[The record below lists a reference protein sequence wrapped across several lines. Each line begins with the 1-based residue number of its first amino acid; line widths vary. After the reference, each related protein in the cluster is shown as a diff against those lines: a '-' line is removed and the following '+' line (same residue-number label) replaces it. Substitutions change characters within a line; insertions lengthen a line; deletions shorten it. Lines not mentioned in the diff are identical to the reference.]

1 MSPFV
6 AEKNQFF
13 QQPVCFQRTIRR
25 ASGANDD
32 SYPPQGERKM
42 KISSSL
48 SCVSLLA
55 LSMSFASAQEARRGT
70 VVGLDELTG
79 SITLQSPDG
88 TVGANN
94 PARSSDKFAVQDGL
108 LFNALREGD
117 KVMFIS
123 QKIDGVNTITKL
135 QKE

>member
-1 MSPFV
+1 MIKFSHEGPQTGDIAGHLPCPVGV
-6 AEKNQFF
+6 A
-13 QQPVCFQRTIRR
+13 
-25 ASGANDD
+25 
-32 SYPPQGERKM
+32 
-42 KISSSL
+42 
-48 SCVSLLA
+48 
-55 LSMSFASAQEARRGT
+55 
-70 VVGLDELTG
+70 
-79 SITLQSPDG
+79 
-88 TVGANN
+88 N

>member
-1 MSPFV
+1 
-6 AEKNQFF
+6 
-13 QQPVCFQRTIRR
+13 
-25 ASGANDD
+25 
-32 SYPPQGERKM
+32 M

-79 SITLQSPDG
+79 SITLQSLDG

-123 QKIDGVNTITKL
+123 QKINGVNTITKL

>member
-1 MSPFV
+1 
-6 AEKNQFF
+6 
-13 QQPVCFQRTIRR
+13 
-25 ASGANDD
+25 
-32 SYPPQGERKM
+32 M

-48 SCVSLLA
+48 SCVSLLP
-55 LSMSFASAQEARRGT
+55 LSMSFASSAI
-70 VVGLDELTG
+70 TG
-79 SITLQSPDG
+79 RNG
-88 TVGANN
+88 WCAN

-123 QKIDGVNTITKL
+123 QKINGVNTITKL

>member
-1 MSPFV
+1 
-6 AEKNQFF
+6 
-13 QQPVCFQRTIRR
+13 
-25 ASGANDD
+25 
-32 SYPPQGERKM
+32 M
-42 KISSSL
+42 KISLL

-55 LSMSFASAQEARRGT
+55 LTMSFASAQEARRGT
-70 VVGLDELTG
+70 VVGLDEQTG
-79 SITLQSPDG
+79 SITILQSPDG

-94 PARSSDKFAVQDGL
+94 PARSSDKFTVQDGL

-123 QKIDGVNTITKL
+123 QNLNGVSTITKL

>member
-1 MSPFV
+1 
-6 AEKNQFF
+6 
-13 QQPVCFQRTIRR
+13 
-25 ASGANDD
+25 
-32 SYPPQGERKM
+32 M

-48 SCVSLLA
+48 LCVSLFA
-55 LSMSFASAQEARRGT
+55 LNLSSASAEEARRGT
-70 VVGLDELTG
+70 VVGLDETTG
-79 SITLQSPDG
+79 SITIVQSPDG

-117 KVMFIS
+117 RVMFIS
-123 QKIDGVNTITKL
+123 QEINGVNTITKL

>member
-1 MSPFV
+1 
-6 AEKNQFF
+6 
-13 QQPVCFQRTIRR
+13 
-25 ASGANDD
+25 
-32 SYPPQGERKM
+32 M

-79 SITLQSPDG
+79 SITLQSSDG

-123 QKIDGVNTITKL
+123 QKINGVNTITKL